1 MVMELDILLTEQG
14 KITFAPKSVYEEIA
28 QNVKTICTTPK
39 YSVPLDRSFGI
50 DADFIDRPTPKAKAQ
65 IQAEII
71 QAIRK
76 YEPRCKVS
84 KVSFEEDLDGKLDVK
99 VRIAIN
105 R

>member
-1 MVMELDILLTEQG
+1 MELDILLTDQN
-14 KITFAPKSVYEEIA
+14 KITFAPKNVYEEIA

-39 YSVPLDRSFGI
+39 YSVPMDRNFGV
-50 DADFIDRPTPKAKAQ
+50 DVNFIDKPTPKAKAQ
-65 IQAEII
+65 IQAEIV

-76 YEPRCKVS
+76 YEPRCKVV
-84 KVSFEEDLDGKLDVK
+84 KVGFSEDLDGELSVK